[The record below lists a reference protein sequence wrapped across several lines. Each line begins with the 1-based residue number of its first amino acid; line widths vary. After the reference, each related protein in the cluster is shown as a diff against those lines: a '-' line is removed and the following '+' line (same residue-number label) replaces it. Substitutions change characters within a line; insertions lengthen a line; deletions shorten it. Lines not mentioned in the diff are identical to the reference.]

1 MEHNRKIGKKSQG
14 FFFSK
19 LFRIILWGLKNFLL
33 QNFSSIFLQ
42 EIFAVFFALFWVSQ
56 NVRTNQRKG
65 RGRQCEISFE
75 HCKGT
80 YAFAI
85 PKYFRIV

>member
-1 MEHNRKIGKKSQG
+1 MEHNRKIGKKN
-14 FFFSK
+14 FSK
-19 LFRIILWGLKNFLL
+19 LFVYFCYR
-33 QNFSSIFLQ
+33 IFLR
-42 EIFAVFFALFWVSQ
+42 FFFKKFLHFFFALFWVSQ

>member
-1 MEHNRKIGKKSQG
+1 MEHNRKIGKNRKIL
-14 FFFSK
+14 FSK

-42 EIFAVFFALFWVSQ
+42 EIFAVFWVSQ